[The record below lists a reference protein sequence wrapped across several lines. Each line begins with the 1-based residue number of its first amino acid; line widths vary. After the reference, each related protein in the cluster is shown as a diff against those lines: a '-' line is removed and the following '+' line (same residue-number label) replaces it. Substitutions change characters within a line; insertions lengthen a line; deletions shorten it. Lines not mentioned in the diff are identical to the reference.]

1 VSLEFLKHCSLPE
14 IKVLF
19 YSIWNVSFEAK
30 QAGLFKECQLM
41 LRQLYETVKKF
52 SAFFNESI
60 AFKFSKQQNKRQD
73 EAMMQ
78 EILFKTLSLI
88 CDLNLLLKNFQA
100 AKLAVKDLEVL
111 QRNDCNTYLMKV
123 RVLLA
128 QSSDDKT
135 CLPEVLEALS

>member
-1 VSLEFLKHCSLPE
+1 
-14 IKVLF
+14 
-19 YSIWNVSFEAK
+19 
-30 QAGLFKECQLM
+30 
-41 LRQLYETVKKF
+41 
-52 SAFFNESI
+52 
-60 AFKFSKQQNKRQD
+60 
-73 EAMMQ
+73 MMQ

-135 CLPEVLEALS
+135 CLPEVLEAVS